1 MGGTHPIYKKNK
13 LNLELCSWLN
23 LELYYRC
30 LNLAILLLYNPIL
43 MKGIKMK
50 IRSKHNN
57 LLNYFICNREDLS
70 KEYVRKSEKF
80 LKEISDKLKKESK
93 KERKENGIH

>member
-1 MGGTHPIYKKNK
+1 M
-13 LNLELCSWLN
+13 
-23 LELYYRC
+23 
-30 LNLAILLLYNPIL
+30 
-43 MKGIKMK
+43 

-80 LKEISDKLKKESK
+80 LKEISDKLKKEKEESK
-93 KERKENGIH
+93 WQNKYKVFHKKQAK

>member
-1 MGGTHPIYKKNK
+1 VGGTHPYIKKNK
-13 LNLELCSWLN
+13 FN

-30 LNLAILLLYNPIL
+30 LNLATLLLYNPTL
-43 MKGIKMK
+43 MKGIKM

-57 LLNYFICNREDLS
+57 LLNYFICNHEDLS

-80 LKEISDKLKKESK
+80 LKEISDKLKKEKEESK
-93 KERKENGIH
+93 